1 MITVLPELPGSERQP
16 PEADAQGRYANES
29 KEMLGLAFVAAVQ
42 ASAAGQPGHGSF
54 DDPTVAAE
62 PGGGLDSLAGDAVAY
77 AA

>member
-1 MITVLPELPGSERQP
+1 MATLPKFPGSDGQP
-16 PEADAQGRYANES
+16 TEADAQGRYANEG

-54 DDPTVAAE
+54 DDPSVAAE
-62 PGGGLDSLAGDAVAY
+62 PGGGLDSPAGDAVAY